1 MNFYFRS
8 ESFKCLKRIRKIIPK
23 RLLNREI
30 QKAGLKLNPGLVLIA
45 LRTTGPC
52 RREKTVVSLLNF
64 EQFLVLFFND
74 ADFLLFYIKST

>member
-52 RREKTVVSLLNF
+52 RSEKTAVSLLHF

-74 ADFLLFYIKST
+74 ADFKLFYIKST